1 MSYDEKDFAKIL
13 QKEIKIKKNIAENLQ
28 MCRATKFVI
37 ITLAS
42 CCVIRGKAF
51 QMITKILYICV
62 GFRELSHLMRDLF
75 HEEKKRTVV
84 TS

>member
-1 MSYDEKDFAKIL
+1 
-13 QKEIKIKKNIAENLQ
+13 

-51 QMITKILYICV
+51 QMITKILYFCV
-62 GFRELSHLMRDLF
+62 GFRELSHLTRELS
-75 HEEKKRTVV
+75 HAEKKITVI